1 MSKPSNWFL
10 EKSYTEMLMEF
21 EKQFTVLGEEYKKF
35 LRENS
40 GELQADV
47 MILAVQVNDMGA
59 PMSDVISEKLKKA
72 VKMREDLVGL
82 EVMIESVHKELK
94 KIRSGK

>member
-82 EVMIESVHKELK
+82 EVMIESVQKELK
-94 KIRSGK
+94 KIRGEK

>member
-82 EVMIESVHKELK
+82 EVMIESVQKELK

>member
-21 EKQFTVLGEEYKKF
+21 EKQFTVLGGEYKKF
-35 LRENS
+35 LQENS

-82 EVMIESVHKELK
+82 EVMIESVQKELK
-94 KIRSGK
+94 KIRGEK